1 MKKNILINKISIIL
15 LLQITLILFL
25 QYKTYAQNQIIKG
38 IIVDSIA
45 QIPLENAHIF
55 LKYTSIGTISNNS
68 GLFRLVIPEINLRKR
83 I

>member
-1 MKKNILINKISIIL
+1 MKKNILTNKISIIL
-15 LLQITLILFL
+15 LLQIILIFL
-25 QYKTYAQNQIIKG
+25 LQFETYSQTQIIKG
-38 IIVDSIA
+38 IIVDSIS